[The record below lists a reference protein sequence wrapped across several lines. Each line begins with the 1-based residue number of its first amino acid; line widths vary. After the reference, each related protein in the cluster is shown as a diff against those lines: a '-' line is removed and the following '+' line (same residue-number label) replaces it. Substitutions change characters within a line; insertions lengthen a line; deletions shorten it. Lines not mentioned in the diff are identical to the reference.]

1 MLIPFVQINVFLW
14 PYLAVLWESRL
25 YDARNPSTRPWWSRV
40 FKRKHNGAS
49 DGVPPMGPDTA
60 ISIRNLGKDFKPSFF
75 KGDKDLVTAVSDLSL
90 EIPKFG
96 IYVLLG
102 SNGCV
107 SRYPDCCALFAYL

>member
-1 MLIPFVQINVFLW
+1 M
-14 PYLAVLWESRL
+14 
-25 YDARNPSTRPWWSRV
+25 
-40 FKRKHNGAS
+40 
-49 DGVPPMGPDTA
+49 PPIGPDIA
-60 ISIRNLGKDFKPSFF
+60 ISIRNLGKDFRPSFF

-107 SRYPDCCALFAYL
+107 SCYPGCCSLFAYL

>member
-1 MLIPFVQINVFLW
+1 MTLFAYTHFLLLQINVFLW

-25 YDARNPSTRPWWSRV
+25 YDARNPSTRSWWSRI
-40 FKRKHNGAS
+40 FKRKRNGTT
-49 DGVPPMGPDTA
+49 DGVPPIGPDIA

-75 KGDKDLVTAVSDLSL
+75 KGDKDVVTAVSDLSL

-102 SNGCV
+102 SNG
-107 SRYPDCCALFAYL
+107 